1 MNDLFF
7 NTIFSRLGIVKLKVR
22 LRTLFITFIAIMV
35 LLASIPFIYI
45 EKKLNQENAN
55 ETIEKTIRVQ
65 QVVVDNWFEN
75 RMSNIKALSGQ
86 PAVKEFDLELMAI
99 AFEAFDNSHAEFDGV
114 AYVNEHGIS
123 EITTNGP
130 TRLDYSDRQ
139 YFKEAEKG
147 NAFITDVLIGRQSGA
162 PIIIVSN
169 PIFDAE
175 GIFRGLIFGAVQ
187 LTTITNVMNQFYDDS
202 SETYLVDRNGVL
214 VTKSRHGE
222 IGDVIQTDIYKNAME
237 GKPSTDFYKSINGE
251 MVLGNYRWV
260 HNDQWLIIGEI
271 TEDKIYQSF
280 YKLAIMFIII
290 ILFGSM
296 IGLVLL
302 KLVTTQIETPIQ
314 KVLEGAR
321 NIGEHKF
328 NYRIE
333 QSLYENDAIE
343 FQELYKNFNIM
354 NDIIENYIAT
364 LEEKEERFRMITEYS
379 SDMITINDATGKYL
393 YVSAAGKEILQYE
406 DHEVIGFEGNFFIH
420 PDDLEQTN
428 ESLKELLENG
438 YVVATYRI
446 RRKDGQ
452 YIWFES
458 SLKLLTENTNEL
470 RIICISRNITERKMV
485 EQKLEKANRML
496 KELSEKDGL
505 TGIWNR
511 RTFDE
516 KLNVEWNRA
525 LNSQSLSLI
534 MLDIDYF
541 KKYNDTYGHQA
552 GDDCLKQ
559 VANAIDCVA
568 EETQNLVFRYGG
580 EEFSVL
586 LPDTDIAKAEHVAE
600 MIRTAVEDLKIP
612 HLASEV
618 SQFVS
623 ISLGINTTIPNEG
636 QTIDQFIKEADQ
648 ALYHAKQNGRNRYC
662 TFGT

>member
-1 MNDLFF
+1 
-7 NTIFSRLGIVKLKVR
+7 
-22 LRTLFITFIAIMV
+22 MV
-35 LLASIPFIYI
+35 LLAAIPFIYF
-45 EKKLNQENAN
+45 EKKLNQEDAN
-55 ETIEKTIRVQ
+55 ETIEKTIQVQ
-65 QVVVDNWFEN
+65 QVFINNWLEN

-162 PIIIVSN
+162 PIITVSN

-260 HNDQWLIIGEI
+260 HNNQWLIIGEI
-271 TEDKIYQSF
+271 TEDKIYESF

-290 ILFGSM
+290 ILFGSI

-302 KLVTTQIETPIQ
+302 KLVSTQIETPIRR
-314 KVLEGAR
+314 VLKGAK
-321 NIGEHKF
+321 NVSEHKF
-328 NYRIE
+328 NYRIKPI
-333 QSLYENDAIE
+333 SYENDAIE
-343 FQELYKNFNIM
+343 FQELYKNFNNM
-354 NDIIENYIAT
+354 NDIIENYIVT
-364 LEEKEERFRMITEYS
+364 LKEKEERFRMITEYS
-379 SDMITINDATGKYL
+379 SDMITIHDAHGKYL
-393 YVSAAGKEILQYE
+393 YVSAAGKEVLQYE

-428 ESLKELLENG
+428 ESFKELLENG

-458 SLKLLTENTNEL
+458 SLKCLTENTNEL
-470 RIICISRNITERKMV
+470 RIICISRNITERKVV
-485 EQKLEKANRML
+485 EQKLEKANLML

-511 RTFDE
+511 RKFDE
-516 KLNVEWNRA
+516 KLRVEWSHA
-525 LNSQSLSLI
+525 LEKSQKLSLI

-541 KKYNDTYGHQA
+541 KKFNDTYGHQA

-559 VANAIDCVA
+559 VANAIDRIA
-568 EETQNLVFRYGG
+568 GQTQDSVFRYGG

-586 LPDTDIAKAEHVAE
+586 LPETDIAGAEHVAE

-662 TFGT
+662 SFANKP